1 MMVRKL
7 AVIVALVACV
17 AATPATAAN
26 ISYTNGGTAFTTA
39 ALTGFQTHGHDMG
52 GMVVT
57 AIVLG
62 PNGGPTTL
70 SGTWADLGGGE
81 WGVNFGG
88 TDFDLT
94 LGADTDTYDGQ
105 WMFDF
110 FPVVGAAGFK
120 LESLAF
126 NGASGRT
133 VFDRTE
139 PDMGTDGS
147 FRGWD
152 MQGFGGYQGDIR
164 VDYRNPVGVGGNAPV
179 GDIYSNVVFN
189 FLSNGG
195 LSMGEYSFVMDAD
208 NGTTD
213 IIPDNPVPEP
223 TSMVLLGT
231 GLLGLVRASRK
242 RTTK

>member
-57 AIVLG
+57 ATVIYAT
-62 PNGGPTTL
+62 GGPVTL
-70 SGTWADLGGGE
+70 TQTWANLGGGE
-81 WGVNFGG
+81 WGVDFGG

-126 NGASGRT
+126 SGAPGRT
-133 VFDRTE
+133 VFDRTD
-139 PDMGTDGS
+139 PSWGTDGS
-147 FRGWD
+147 AQGRD
-152 MQGFGGYQGDIR
+152 MTGFAGYQGDIR
-164 VDYRNPVGVGGNAPV
+164 VDYRNPVGTGGNAPV
-179 GDIYSNVVFN
+179 GDLYSSVVFN
-189 FLSNGG
+189 FLTNGG
-195 LSMGEYSFVMDAD
+195 LSAGEYSFVMDAD

-213 IIPDNPVPEP
+213 IVPDNPVPEP
-223 TSMVLLGT
+223 ASMVLLGT